1 MRWFWFKF
9 NIQNTKAYT
18 IIWNITSALLLTQY
32 AENTYPLTFP
42 SCKSVPSVPR
52 LCCCFFSLH
61 CSRAFIMFLPLAH
74 TIKMCCS
81 DTCISA
87 KVALWG
93 CQNTLSYC
101 HENRPFFF
109 PLKSSLAFWRKDDC
123 NKIYHY
129 RLYFVW
135 EEPNVSYIIAVLK
148 VVFNVIE
155 IKFVIVQ
162 FFLQRSNTKIV
173 IYLTLC
179 LLVFCRLDTSSH
191 HLGRRNLNKENA
203 SNRLTCRKVCGA
215 HCCNDWCERTSQLC
229 LVPVL

>member
-9 NIQNTKAYT
+9 NIQNTKLYT

-42 SCKSVPSVPR
+42 SSKSVSSVPR
-52 LCCCFFSLH
+52 LCCCCFSLH
-61 CSRAFIMFLPLAH
+61 CSRAFIMFLPLAY

-87 KVALWG
+87 KLHFRDAKIPYHIVM
-93 CQNTLSYC
+93 NIT
-101 HENRPFFF
+101 HFFSIEKHF
-109 PLKSSLAFWRKDDC
+109 GILRKDDC
-123 NKIYHY
+123 TEIYHY
-129 RLYFVW
+129 WLYFVW

-155 IKFVIVQ
+155 IKIVIVQ

-179 LLVFCRLDTSSH
+179 LLVFCQVDTSSH
-191 HLGRRNLNKENA
+191 HFGRRNLNRENA
-203 SNRLTCRKVCGA
+203 STRLTCRKVCGA
-215 HCCNDWCERTSQLC
+215 GCCNDWCERTSQLW